1 MSKLEQMKKQIKH
14 FPGLGAVAWLAL
26 AVWLGVVRQGSAADV
41 LDWRTDQNQVD
52 AEIESWPLPKVLEA
66 ISSATG
72 WQIYVEPDTQYTVTS
87 RFQGLKPSEALR
99 RLLGELNFA
108 LLPQTNGPARLFIYR
123 NSVHEA
129 TQLIQVAKKPK
140 TDSANNPLPNELIV
154 RLKPGGKESIDALA
168 KRLGAKIAGR
178 IDGLNAY
185 RLLFDD
191 AAGAQNARA
200 ELENNDDVASVENN
214 YPLAAPGQMQPL
226 ALSSPPSPSFKL
238 APPNSTDKLIVA
250 LVDTAVQSRGAP
262 WADYITDRISL
273 VGQANIAPSQMT
285 HGTAMMDTLWDTLG
299 KTLNDPGS
307 ASLAF
312 LLIDP
317 YGSNSSTTMFDV
329 ANAIA
334 TAVNQGAKV
343 INLSLAG
350 SGDSPLLDKTLEQ
363 AHNLGV
369 LLVGAAGNDGGTT
382 PNLPAAN
389 PNVLSVTSSDRAGN
403 LAGYANHSSSVDL
416 LARGTAV
423 VYYNGQAYL
432 VTGTSTAAAN
442 TTGAAAGLAINNH
455 QTPLEASPKLTT
467 LPGFAPAKKP

>member
-1 MSKLEQMKKQIKH
+1 MTKY
-14 FPGLGAVAWLAL
+14 FTGLRMATWLVL
-26 AVWLGVVRQGSAADV
+26 AVWLRVAPGNAADALV
-41 LDWRTDQNQVD
+41 WRTDADQVD

-87 RFQGLKPSEALR
+87 RFQQLKASEALR

-123 NSVHEA
+123 DSVHAA
-129 TQLIQVAKKPK
+129 TQLIQVAKKSK
-140 TDSANNPLPNELIV
+140 TDSGNAPLPNELIV

-168 KRLGAKIAGR
+168 KRLGAKVAGR
-178 IDGLNAY
+178 MDGLNAY
-185 RLLFDD
+185 RLQFED
-191 AAGAQNARA
+191 AAATQTARA
-200 ELENNDDVASVENN
+200 VLENNDDVASVENN
-214 YPLAAPGQMQPL
+214 YSLVAPGQMQPL
-226 ALSSPPSPSFKL
+226 TLSPPTPSSFKL

-262 WADYITDRISL
+262 WVDYITDTISL
-273 VGQANIAPSQMT
+273 AGQANPDPNQMT
-285 HGTAMMDTLWDTLG
+285 HGTAMMNTLWDMLG

-307 ASLAF
+307 ASPAF
-312 LLIDP
+312 LLVDP
-317 YGSNSSTTMFDV
+317 YGNNSSTTMFDV

-350 SGDSPLLDKTLEQ
+350 AGDSPLLDKTLEQ
-363 AHNLGV
+363 ARNLGV
-369 LLVGAAGNDGGTT
+369 LLVAAAGNDGGTAA
-382 PNLPAAN
+382 NLPAAN
-389 PNVLSVTSSDRAGN
+389 PNVLSVTSTDRTGN
-403 LAGYANHSSSVDL
+403 LASYANHSSSVDL

-423 VYYNGQAYL
+423 VFYNGQGYL

-442 TTGAAAGLAINNH
+442 TTGAAVGLAMNNH
-455 QTPLEASPKLTT
+455 QTPLDASPKLIT

>member
-1 MSKLEQMKKQIKH
+1 MKKH
-14 FPGLGAVAWLAL
+14 FAGLGAVAWLAS
-26 AVWLGVVRQGSAADV
+26 AVWLGVACSCSAADA
-41 LDWRTDQNQVD
+41 LDWRTDQDEVD

-66 ISSATG
+66 IASATG
-72 WQIYVEPDTQYTVTS
+72 WQIYVEPDTQYSVTS
-87 RFQGLKPSEALR
+87 RFRRLKPSEALR

-123 NSVHEA
+123 DSVHAA
-129 TQLIQVAKKPK
+129 TELIQVAKKPK
-140 TDSANNPLPNELIV
+140 PDSGNNLLQNELIV

-168 KRLGAKIAGR
+168 KRLGAKVAGR
-178 IDGLNAY
+178 IDSLNAY
-185 RLLFDD
+185 RLQFDD
-191 AAGAQNARA
+191 AAAAQSARA
-200 ELENNDDVASVENN
+200 ELENNDGIASVENN
-214 YPLAAPGQMQPL
+214 YALAAPGQLQPL
-226 ALSSPPSPSFKL
+226 ALSPPASPSFKL

-250 LVDTAVQSRGAP
+250 LVDTAVQSRGVP

-273 VGQANIAPSQMT
+273 AGPANIDPNQMT
-285 HGTAMMDTLWDTLG
+285 HGTAMMDTLWDMLG

-307 ASLAF
+307 ASLGF

-389 PNVLSVTSSDRAGN
+389 PNVLSVTSSDRSGN
-403 LAGYANHSSSVDL
+403 LASYANHSSSVDL

-423 VYYNGQAYL
+423 VYYNGQGYL

-442 TTGAAAGLAINNH
+442 TTGAATGLAINNH

-467 LPGFAPAKKP
+467 LPGFAPVKKP

>member
-1 MSKLEQMKKQIKH
+1 MRKH
-14 FPGLGAVAWLAL
+14 VAGLDAVAWLAL
-26 AVWLGVVRQGSAADV
+26 AVWLGVAHPGNAADA
-41 LDWRTDQNQVD
+41 LIWRADQVD
-52 AEIESWPLPKVLEA
+52 AQIESWPLPRVLEA
-66 ISSATG
+66 IASSTG
-72 WQIYVEPDTQYTVTS
+72 WQIYVEPDTDYTITS

-108 LLPQTNGPARLFIYR
+108 LLAQTNGPARLFIYR
-123 NSVHEA
+123 NSVRDA
-129 TQLIQVAKKPK
+129 TQLIQIAKKPK
-140 TDSANNPLPNELIV
+140 ADPRTNAIPNELIV

-168 KRLGAKIAGR
+168 RRLGAKVVGR
-178 IDGLNAY
+178 IDGLDAY
-185 RLLFDD
+185 RLQFDD
-191 AAGAQNARA
+191 AAAAQSARA

-214 YPLAAPGQMQPL
+214 YPLAAPGQVQPL
-226 ALSSPPSPSFKL
+226 ALGAPPAPSFKL
-238 APPNSTDKLIVA
+238 APPNSTDKLLVA
-250 LVDTAVQSRGAP
+250 LVDTAAQSRGAP

-273 VGQANIAPSQMT
+273 AGPANTDPSQMT
-285 HGTAMMDTLWDTLG
+285 HGTAMMNTLWDMLG

-307 ASLAF
+307 ASLGF

-369 LLVGAAGNDGGTT
+369 LLVGAAGNDGGTAA
-382 PNLPAAN
+382 NFPAAN
-389 PNVLSVTSSDRAGN
+389 PNVLSVTSSDRSGN
-403 LAGYANHSSSVDL
+403 LASYANHSSSVDL
-416 LARGTAV
+416 VARGTAI

-442 TTGAAAGLAINNH
+442 TSGAAAGLAINNH
-455 QTPLEASPKLTT
+455 QTPLEASPKLAT

>member
-1 MSKLEQMKKQIKH
+1 MSKLRQMKKH
-14 FPGLGAVAWLAL
+14 FAGLSAVAWLAL
-26 AVWLGVVRQGSAADV
+26 AVWLGTAQRGSAAEALVWQTD
-41 LDWRTDQNQVD
+41 LDQVD

-66 ISSATG
+66 IASATG
-72 WQIYVEPDTQYTVTS
+72 WQIYFEPDTEYTVTS
-87 RFQGLKPSEALR
+87 RFHRLKPSEALR

-108 LLPQTNGPARLFIYR
+108 LLPQTSGPARLFIYR
-123 NSVHEA
+123 NSVHDA

-140 TDSANNPLPNELIV
+140 TDSGSNSIPNELIV

-168 KRLGAKIAGR
+168 KRLGAKVAGR

-200 ELENNDDVASVENN
+200 ELENNDDIASVENN
-214 YPLAAPGQMQPL
+214 YPLAAPGQVQPL
-226 ALSSPPSPSFKL
+226 ALSPTPSPSFKL

-273 VGQANIAPSQMT
+273 VGQANIDPSQMT

>member
-1 MSKLEQMKKQIKH
+1 MKKH
-14 FPGLGAVAWLAL
+14 FAGLGAVAWLAS
-26 AVWLGVVRQGSAADV
+26 AVWLGVACSCSAADA
-41 LDWRTDQNQVD
+41 LDWRTDQDEVD

-66 ISSATG
+66 IASATG
-72 WQIYVEPDTQYTVTS
+72 WQIYVEPDTQYSVTS
-87 RFQGLKPSEALR
+87 RFRRLKPSEALR

-123 NSVHEA
+123 DSVHAA
-129 TQLIQVAKKPK
+129 TELIQVAKKPK
-140 TDSANNPLPNELIV
+140 PDSGNNLLQNELIV

-168 KRLGAKIAGR
+168 KRLGAKVAGR
-178 IDGLNAY
+178 IDSLNAY
-185 RLLFDD
+185 RLQFDD
-191 AAGAQNARA
+191 AAAAQSARA
-200 ELENNDDVASVENN
+200 ELENNDGIASVENN
-214 YPLAAPGQMQPL
+214 YALAAPGQLQPL
-226 ALSSPPSPSFKL
+226 ALSPPASPSFKL

-250 LVDTAVQSRGAP
+250 LVDTAVQSRGVP

-273 VGQANIAPSQMT
+273 AGPANIDPNQMT
-285 HGTAMMDTLWDTLG
+285 HGTAMMDTLWDMLG

-307 ASLAF
+307 ASLGF

-343 INLSLAG
+343 IILSLAG

-389 PNVLSVTSSDRAGN
+389 PNVLSVTSSDRSGN
-403 LAGYANHSSSVDL
+403 LASYANHSSSVDL

-423 VYYNGQAYL
+423 VYYNGQGYL

-442 TTGAAAGLAINNH
+442 TTGAATGLAINNH

-467 LPGFAPAKKP
+467 LPGFAPVKKP